1 MSAPKSSLNSEFVI
15 SPIAGKIGAEVS
27 GLRLGAELDSAT
39 IEKIRQ
45 ALFRFKVLFFRKQ
58 QHLDERALEGFGRL
72 FGELVPH
79 PTIPSLKGTDHILDV
94 DGNTGVRASLWH
106 TDVTFVEDYP
116 QVSIL
121 RALVVPSSGGDT
133 VWANTAAAYESLKPP
148 LRALAEELWAV
159 HSNRSDYGGYPTGK
173 PEALKRYHE
182 VFTSTIYETQHPLV
196 RVHPVTG
203 EKTLVLGHF
212 AQRIVGLSAMESAH
226 LLALLQ
232 SHITRLE
239 NTVRWRWA
247 VGDVAIWDNR
257 ATQHSAVDD
266 YGDQPRILRRVTVA
280 GEAPVSVAGKQSFS
294 LRKLEGS
301 KANAAPNA
309 SGGHGSG
316 TTASIN

>member
-1 MSAPKSSLNSEFVI
+1 MDAVTPLRQDDLVV

-27 GLRLGAELDSAT
+27 GVRLSENLEPAMV
-39 IEKIRQ
+39 EKIRE
-45 ALFRFKVLFFRKQ
+45 ALFRFKVLFFRGQ
-58 QHLDERALEGFGRL
+58 QHLDEPAQEGFGRL
-72 FGELVPH
+72 FGPLVPH
-79 PTIPSLKGTDHILDV
+79 PTIPSLEGTEHILDV

-106 TDVTFVEDYP
+106 TDVTFVEAYP
-116 QVSIL
+116 QISIL
-121 RALVVPSSGGDT
+121 RALVVPNSGGDT
-133 VWANTAAAYESLKPP
+133 VWANTAAAYESLKPA
-148 LRALAEELWAV
+148 LRTLAEDLWAV

-182 VFTSTIYETQHPLV
+182 VFTSTVYETQHPLV

-212 AQRIVGLSAMESAH
+212 AQRLVGLSASESAH
-226 LLALLQ
+226 LIALFQ

-247 VGDVAIWDNR
+247 VGDIAIWDNR

-280 GEAPVSVAGKQSFS
+280 GDAPLSVAGKQSFS
-294 LRKLEGS
+294 LRKIDASTIRALS
-301 KANAAPNA
+301 A
-309 SGGHGSG
+309 SGVGQETSQ
-316 TTASIN
+316 TSSVN